1 MTDSLED
8 LRGKLEALDATGAV
22 VNRIEAHFKTLS
34 AIPLD
39 QQTNQQK
46 LWLLGY
52 SAVNEKMA
60 RPWTEEVM
68 AEVGRLLPILDGTTA
83 I

>member
-1 MTDSLED
+1 
-8 LRGKLEALDATGAV
+8 
-22 VNRIEAHFKTLS
+22 
-34 AIPLD
+34 
-39 QQTNQQK
+39 
-46 LWLLGY
+46 LLGY